1 MSKKRRT
8 PIAGP
13 ARLARLAALAVLAV
27 GLLAA
32 LLIAHGV
39 QQRNRAQA
47 QARFQQ
53 LVSHVAGDLRQRLD
67 MYEHGLRGARGA
79 VIAAG
84 GDRIS
89 RERFSRYSASRDY
102 LREFPGVRGFGYIQ
116 RVPRADEAAFLQQAR
131 ADGAPSL
138 QIRELAPHEGDRFV
152 IVYIQPT
159 QSNTPAQGF
168 DIASEPARRDAAIAA
183 AHSGKPT
190 ITAPIRLVQRP
201 GLGKSGFLLLLPV
214 YREGLPLQTPEQRWQ
229 ATSGWAYAPL
239 SIAEVL
245 ASSDDHRNE
254 LQLSLADSLNPGQPF
269 YRDDATPILAGGP
282 TAERTLAVY
291 GRQWR
296 IGARATPGFVRSLD
310 QTSPLFAGALAA
322 GIALLLATLLYVFLT
337 SLRRRDLILSEQS
350 QLAALVAGTSEAIV
364 AEDLN
369 GRVTHW
375 NPAAKR
381 IFGYTPEQAIGQP
394 LQRLLGAHVRDPID
408 SGDGVRELRHR
419 DGHTVSVLASVSPIA
434 GTRGGTIGHSHLLH
448 DVTEQVRA
456 QARVLE
462 LNATLEQQVAERT
475 SELVTYSA
483 LQRAILANAGYAI
496 VATDPDGVITLF
508 NPAAELLLGY
518 AAHELIGRK
527 ATGLFLDPEQ
537 LSARAERMAA
547 QSGMPVQPS
556 FESVAALSTLGRSDT
571 REWTY
576 LSKDGH
582 AFPVLLTLSTL
593 RDDDDRV
600 IGYLGIAVD
609 LTEQKRRERELR
621 LAIDAAE
628 SANQSKSDFLA
639 NMSHEIRTPMNAILG
654 MLYLLRHSALSQA
667 AQDMIQKI
675 ELSARNLLEIINDIL
690 DFSKIESGR
699 IDLESAP
706 FDLNELLE
714 NIAALMTSANSAKP
728 VEMIVEPLPPG
739 CRWLRGDALRLN
751 QVLINLVGNA
761 IKFTEQGEVALSVR
775 AFPGAEPGKLKLLF
789 SVRDTG
795 IGIPREK
802 QSLIFSPFLQADTST
817 SRRYG
822 GSGLGLTIS
831 RRLVEL
837 MGGQLEV
844 QSAPGQGSDFYFVI
858 PFTVAPAPADDAEPA
873 QARRVLIADDHDLV
887 RRSLTDI
894 ANGFGWQ
901 VEAVSSGTAALAAAA
916 PERAEF
922 DVILLDWRMPDL
934 DGLSVAQRI
943 RAQSAPDR
951 QPIIVMVTAYERRM
965 IQEQQPGVAD
975 VDAVMTKPV
984 TASALQRT
992 IAMLLA
998 RRNGEL
1004 PAAAPGDGVARLAG
1018 ARLLVV
1024 DDSDINREVAQRI
1037 LEGEGALVELAQD
1050 GAQALQR
1057 LRRDPGR
1064 FHVVLMD
1071 VQMPTMDGYEAT
1083 RQLRADPDLAAVPV
1097 IALTAGAYRQQQEMA
1112 LSSGMNGFIAKP
1124 FQVED
1129 LIAIIR
1135 RFLPPNLTSLPL
1147 LPLAVPPPVLP
1158 ADDWPVSDPALLDTV
1173 QAQRLWGE
1181 REPYRRYLL
1190 KLLQEHPDPAASVR
1204 TLVEA
1209 QRPAE
1214 AMSLAHKLR
1223 GSAGSLAL
1231 PALSIASA
1239 ALEERLST
1247 APTQADAEIAALAA
1261 AMADTAA
1268 EVLRFADATQGAA
1281 PPAAANLAAV
1291 DPATLQASW
1300 YQVLQVLDS
1309 DDPDRIDRTL
1319 RQLAPV
1325 LPAAQAAELQLLLE
1339 NFSFRE
1345 AEAQVRRWLA
1355 DDQNHKSAPPAQQ
1368 RVSDGNTP

>member
-8 PIAGP
+8 SAAGP
-13 ARLARLAALAVLAV
+13 AHPARLAALAVLAV

-53 LVSHVAGDLRQRLD
+53 LASHVASDLRQRLD

-89 RERFSRYSASRDY
+89 RARFARYSASRDY
-102 LREFPGVRGFGYIQ
+102 PHEFPGVRGFGYIQ
-116 RVPRADEAAFLQQAR
+116 RVPRADEATFLQQAR

-138 QIRELAPHEGDRFV
+138 QIGELAPHDGDRFV
-152 IVYIQPT
+152 IVYIQPAR
-159 QSNTPAQGF
+159 SNNAAEGF
-168 DIASEPARRDAAIAA
+168 DIASEPARRAAAIAA
-183 AHSGKPT
+183 ARSGAPT
-190 ITAPIRLVQRP
+190 ITAPIRLVQTP
-201 GLGKSGFLLLLPV
+201 GLGNGGFLLLLPV

-239 SIAEVL
+239 NIAEVL
-245 ASSDDHRNE
+245 ASSDDHSNE
-254 LQLSLADSLNPGQPF
+254 LRLSLADSQNPAQPF

-282 TAERTLAVY
+282 AAERTLTVY

-296 IGARATPGFVRSLD
+296 IGAQATPGFVRSLD
-310 QTSPLFAGALAA
+310 QFSPLLAGALAG
-322 GIALLLATLLYVFLT
+322 GIALLLAALLYVFLT

-364 AEDLN
+364 AEDLH

-375 NPAAKR
+375 NPAAMR

-394 LQRLLGAHVRDPID
+394 LQQLLGAQIRDPAGG
-408 SGDGVRELRHR
+408 GDGVRELRHR
-419 DGHTVSVLASVSPIA
+419 DGHIVSVLASVSPIA
-434 GTRGGTIGHSHLLH
+434 GTGGGTIGHSHLLH

-508 NPAAELLLGY
+508 NPAAETLLGY

-593 RDDDDRV
+593 RDDDERV

-609 LTEQKRRERELR
+609 LTEQKRHERELR

-628 SANQSKSDFLA
+628 TANQSKSDFLA

-714 NIAALMTSANSAKP
+714 NIAALMTSATSAKP

-775 AFPGAEPGKLKLLF
+775 AFPGGEPGKLKLLF

-858 PFTVAPAPADDAEPA
+858 PFAVAPAPAADAEPA

-901 VEAVSSGTAALAAAA
+901 VEAVASGTAALAAAA

-998 RRNGEL
+998 RRNGDL
-1004 PAAAPGDGVARLAG
+1004 PAPAPSDGVARLAG

-1037 LEGEGALVELAQD
+1037 LEGEGALVDLAQD

-1083 RQLRADPDLAAVPV
+1083 RQLRADPELAAVPV

-1112 LSSGMNGFIAKP
+1112 LSSGMNDFIAKP

-1135 RFLPPNLTSLPL
+1135 RFLPPNLAALPL
-1147 LPLAVPPPVLP
+1147 LPLASPASGLP
-1158 ADDWPVSDPALLDTV
+1158 TDDWPVSDPALLDTV

-1181 REPYRRYLL
+1181 RDPYRRYLL

-1204 TLVEA
+1204 TLLQA

-1214 AMSLAHKLR
+1214 AISLAHKLR

-1231 PALSIASA
+1231 PALSVASA

-1247 APTQADAEIAALAA
+1247 APTQADAAIAALAA

-1268 EVLRFADATQGAA
+1268 EVLRFADAIPSATA
-1281 PPAAANLAAV
+1281 PAAAADTVV

-1309 DDPDRIDRTL
+1309 DDPDRIDHAL
-1319 RQLAPV
+1319 RQLAAV
-1325 LPAAQAAELQLLLE
+1325 LPSAQTAELQQLLE

-1345 AEAQVRRWLA
+1345 AEAKVRQWLA
-1355 DDQNHKSAPPAQQ
+1355 DAHD
-1368 RVSDGNTP
+1368 

>member
-1 MSKKRRT
+1 MSKNRRT
-8 PIAGP
+8 PVGGP
-13 ARLARLAALAVLAV
+13 ARPARLAALAVLAV

-39 QQRNRAQA
+39 QQHNRMQA
-47 QARFQQ
+47 QTRFQQ
-53 LVSHVAGDLRQRLD
+53 LVAHVANDLRQRLD

-89 RERFSRYSASRDY
+89 RERFARYSASRAY
-102 LREFPGVRGFGYIQ
+102 LHEFPGVRGFGYIQ
-116 RVPRADEAAFLQQAR
+116 RVPRADEAAFLQQVH
-131 ADGAPSL
+131 ADGAASL
-138 QIRELAPHEGDRFV
+138 RIRELAPHAGERFV
-152 IVYIQPT
+152 IVYIQPVR
-159 QSNTPAQGF
+159 SNASAEGF
-168 DIASEPARRDAAIAA
+168 DIASEPARRTAAIAA
-183 AHSGKPT
+183 AHSGTPT
-190 ITAPIRLVQRP
+190 ITAPIRLVQTP
-201 GLGKSGFLLLLPV
+201 GQGNGGFLLLLPV

-239 SIAEVL
+239 NIAEVL
-245 ASSDDHRNE
+245 ASSDDHSGDLR
-254 LQLSLADSLNPGQPF
+254 LSLADSQTPARPF
-269 YRDDATPILAGGP
+269 YRDDATPIVADGP
-282 TAERTLAVY
+282 AAAHTLQVY

-296 IGARATPGFVRSLD
+296 LGAQATPAFVRSLD
-310 QTSPLFAGALAA
+310 QTSPLLVGAVAA

-337 SLRRRDLILSEQS
+337 SRRRRDLILREQS

-364 AEDLN
+364 AEDLH
-369 GRVTHW
+369 GQVTHW
-375 NPAAKR
+375 NPAATR
-381 IFGYTPEQAIGQP
+381 IFGYSAEQAIGQP
-394 LQRLLGAHVRDPID
+394 LQQLLGARVRDPVD
-408 SGDGVRELRHR
+408 GGDGVRELRHR
-419 DGHTVSVLASVSPIA
+419 DGHSVSVLASVSPIVDA
-434 GTRGGTIGHSHLLH
+434 GDTTVGHSHLLH
-448 DVTEQVRA
+448 DVTERVRA

-508 NPAAELLLGY
+508 NPAAETLLGY

-527 ATGLFLDPEQ
+527 ATGLFLDPDQ
-537 LSARAERMAA
+537 LSARAERLAA
-547 QSGMPVQPS
+547 QSGMPVRPA

-593 RDDDDRV
+593 RDDDERV

-628 SANQSKSDFLA
+628 TANQSKSDFLA

-654 MLYLLRHSALSQA
+654 MLYLLRHSDLSQA

-675 ELSARNLLEIINDIL
+675 EVSARALLEIINDIL

-706 FDLNELLE
+706 FDLNQLLE

-775 AFPGAEPGKLKLLF
+775 AFPSAEPGKLKLLF

-858 PFTVAPAPADDAEPA
+858 SFTVAPAPAPDAEPA
-873 QARRVLIADDHDLV
+873 ETRRVLIADDHDLV
-887 RRSLTDI
+887 RRNLIEI

-901 VEAVSSGTAALAAAA
+901 VEAVSGGSAALDAAA
-916 PERAEF
+916 PDGADF

-934 DGLSVAQRI
+934 DGLSVARRI

-951 QPIIVMVTAYERRM
+951 QPIIVMVTAYERRLLE
-965 IQEQQPGVAD
+965 EQQHGVAD

-992 IAMLLA
+992 IAALLA
-998 RRNGEL
+998 RRHGEATVPPL
-1004 PAAAPGDGVARLAG
+1004 AGEGVARLAG

-1050 GAQALQR
+1050 GEQALQR

-1083 RQLRADPDLAAVPV
+1083 RHLRADPELAAVPV
-1097 IALTAGAYRQQQEMA
+1097 IALTAGAYRQQQELA

-1124 FQVED
+1124 FQVEE

-1135 RFLPPNLTSLPL
+1135 QFLPPTLAA
-1147 LPLAVPPPVLP
+1147 LPLAPPAPLLP
-1158 ADDWPVSDPALLDTV
+1158 ADDWPACDPDLLDTV

-1181 REPYRRYLL
+1181 RAPYRRYLL

-1204 TLVEA
+1204 ALLEQRRPTEAVSLVH
-1209 QRPAE
+1209 R
-1214 AMSLAHKLR
+1214 LR

-1231 PALSIASA
+1231 PALNRTSA
-1239 ALEERLST
+1239 ALEERLSD
-1247 APTQADAEIAALAA
+1247 APAQDAAEIGAMAA
-1261 AMADTAA
+1261 AMAATAT
-1268 EVLRFADATQGAA
+1268 EVRRFVDATADAAAPAA
-1281 PPAAANLAAV
+1281 PPDPVA
-1291 DPATLQASW
+1291 DPAALQAHW
-1300 YQVLQVLDS
+1300 QQLLQVLDS
-1309 DDPDRIDRTL
+1309 DDLDRIDHTL
-1319 RQLAPV
+1319 RQLAPA
-1325 LPAAQAAELQLLLE
+1325 LPAAQAAELQQLLE
-1339 NFSFRE
+1339 NFSFRD
-1345 AEAQVRRWLA
+1345 AEAKVRRWLA
-1355 DDQNHKSAPPAQQ
+1355 DARD
-1368 RVSDGNTP
+1368 

>member
-8 PIAGP
+8 SAAGP
-13 ARLARLAALAVLAV
+13 ARPARLAALAVLAV

-53 LVSHVAGDLRQRLD
+53 LASHVASDLRQRLD

-89 RERFSRYSASRDY
+89 RARFARYSASRDY
-102 LREFPGVRGFGYIQ
+102 PHEFPGVRGFGYIQ
-116 RVPRADEAAFLQQAR
+116 RVPRADEATFLQQAR

-138 QIRELAPHEGDRFV
+138 QIGELAPHDGDRFV
-152 IVYIQPT
+152 IVYIQPAP
-159 QSNTPAQGF
+159 SNNAAEGF
-168 DIASEPARRDAAIAA
+168 DIASEPARRAAAIAA
-183 AHSGKPT
+183 ARSGAPT
-190 ITAPIRLVQRP
+190 ITAPIRLVQTP
-201 GLGKSGFLLLLPV
+201 GLGNGGFLLLLPV

-239 SIAEVL
+239 NIAEVL
-245 ASSDDHRNE
+245 ASSDDHSNE
-254 LQLSLADSLNPGQPF
+254 LRLSLADSQNPAEPF

-282 TAERTLAVY
+282 AAERTLTVY

-296 IGARATPGFVRSLD
+296 IGAQATPGFVRSLD
-310 QTSPLFAGALAA
+310 QFSPLLAGALAG
-322 GIALLLATLLYVFLT
+322 GIALLLAALLYVFLT

-364 AEDLN
+364 AEDLH

-375 NPAAKR
+375 NPAAMR

-394 LQRLLGAHVRDPID
+394 LQQLLGAQIRDPAGGG
-408 SGDGVRELRHR
+408 GDGVRELRHR
-419 DGHTVSVLASVSPIA
+419 DGHIVSVLASVSPIA
-434 GTRGGTIGHSHLLH
+434 GTGGGTIGHSHLLH

-462 LNATLEQQVAERT
+462 LNTTLEQQVAERT

-508 NPAAELLLGY
+508 NPAAETLLGY

-593 RDDDDRV
+593 RDDDERV

-609 LTEQKRRERELR
+609 LTEQKRHERELR

-628 SANQSKSDFLA
+628 TANQSKSDFLA

-714 NIAALMTSANSAKP
+714 NIAALMTSATSAKP

-775 AFPGAEPGKLKLLF
+775 AFPGGEPGKLKLLF

-858 PFTVAPAPADDAEPA
+858 PFAVAPAPAADAEPA

-901 VEAVSSGTAALAAAA
+901 VEAVASGTAALAAAA

-965 IQEQQPGVAD
+965 LQEQQPGVAD

-998 RRNGEL
+998 RRNGDL
-1004 PAAAPGDGVARLAG
+1004 PAPAPSDGVARLAG

-1037 LEGEGALVELAQD
+1037 LEGEGALVDLAQD

-1083 RQLRADPDLAAVPV
+1083 RQLRADPELAAVPV
-1097 IALTAGAYRQQQEMA
+1097 IALTAGAYRQQQELA
-1112 LSSGMNGFIAKP
+1112 LSNGMNDFIAKP

-1135 RFLPPNLTSLPL
+1135 RYLPPNLTALPL
-1147 LPLAVPPPVLP
+1147 LPLALPPSGLP
-1158 ADDWPVSDPALLDTV
+1158 TDDWPASDPALLDTV

-1181 REPYRRYLL
+1181 RDPYRRYLL
-1190 KLLQEHPDPAASVR
+1190 KLLQEYPDPAASVR
-1204 TLVEA
+1204 ALLDA

-1214 AMSLAHKLR
+1214 ALSLAHKLR

-1231 PALSIASA
+1231 PALSVASA

-1247 APTQADAEIAALAA
+1247 APTQAEAAIAALDA
-1261 AMADTAA
+1261 AMSDTVA
-1268 EVLRFADATQGAA
+1268 EVLRFADATQVATT
-1281 PPAAANLAAV
+1281 PASATDAAV

-1309 DDPDRIDRTL
+1309 DDPDRIDHTL
-1319 RQLAPV
+1319 RQLAAF
-1325 LPAAQAAELQLLLE
+1325 LPAAQTAELQQLLE

-1345 AEAQVRRWLA
+1345 AEAKVRQWLA
-1355 DDQNHKSAPPAQQ
+1355 EATD
-1368 RVSDGNTP
+1368 

>member
-1 MSKKRRT
+1 MSKHRRT
-8 PIAGP
+8 PAAGP
-13 ARLARLAALAVLAV
+13 VRLARLAALAVLAI
-27 GLLAA
+27 GLIAA
-32 LLIAHGV
+32 LLIARGV

-47 QARFQQ
+47 QVRFDQ
-53 LVSHVAGDLRQRLD
+53 LASHVASDLRQRLD
-67 MYEHGLRGARGA
+67 MYEHGLRGTRGA

-84 GDRIS
+84 GERIS
-89 RERFSRYSASRDY
+89 RERFARYSASREY

-138 QIRELAPHEGDRFV
+138 RIGELAPHEGDRFV
-152 IVYIQPT
+152 IVYIQPAR
-159 QSNTPAQGF
+159 SNASAEGF
-168 DIASEPARRDAAIAA
+168 DIASEPARRTAAIAA
-183 AHSGKPT
+183 ARSSVPT
-190 ITAPIRLVQRP
+190 ITAPIRLVQAP
-201 GLGKSGFLLLLPV
+201 GLGQGGFLLLLPV
-214 YREGLPLQTPEQRWQ
+214 YREGLPLQTAEQRWQ

-239 SIAEVL
+239 NIAEVL
-245 ASSDDHRNE
+245 ASSDDHSNALR
-254 LQLSLADSLNPGQPF
+254 LHLADSQNPAQPF

-282 TAERTLAVY
+282 TAERTLQVY

-296 IGARATPGFVRSLD
+296 LDAQATPGFVRSLD
-310 QTSPLFAGALAA
+310 QVSPLLAGGLSA
-322 GIALLLATLLYVFLT
+322 GIALLLAALLYVFLT
-337 SLRRRDLILSEQS
+337 SRRRRDAILREQS
-350 QLAALVAGTSEAIV
+350 QLAALVASTSEAIV
-364 AEDLN
+364 AEDLH

-375 NPAAKR
+375 NPAAMR

-394 LQRLLGAHVRDPID
+394 LQQLLGAQIHAPVD

-419 DGHTVSVLASVSPIA
+419 DGHTVSVLASVSPIV
-434 GTRGGTIGHSHLLH
+434 GMGGAPLGHSHLLH
-448 DVTEQVRA
+448 DVTERVRA

-475 SELVTYSA
+475 NELVTYSA

-508 NPAAELLLGY
+508 NPAAETLLGY

-547 QSGMPVQPS
+547 QSGMAVQPA

-593 RDDDDRV
+593 RDDDERV

-609 LTEQKRRERELR
+609 LTEQKRHERELR

-628 SANQSKSDFLA
+628 TANQSKSDFLA

-654 MLYLLRHSALSQA
+654 MLYLLRHSELSQA

-675 ELSARNLLEIINDIL
+675 EVSARALLEIINDIL

-706 FDLNELLE
+706 FDLNQLLE
-714 NIAALMTSANSAKP
+714 NIAALMTSATSAKP

-775 AFPGAEPGKLKLLF
+775 AFPGAEPGTLKLLF

-858 PFTVAPAPADDAEPA
+858 AFAVAPAPDADAAPAE
-873 QARRVLIADDHDLV
+873 ARRVLIADDHDLV
-887 RRSLTDI
+887 RRSLADI

-901 VEAVSSGTAALAAAA
+901 VEAVSGGNAALAAAA

-951 QPIIVMVTAYERRM
+951 QPIIVMVTAYERRLLE
-965 IQEQQPGVAD
+965 EQQGGVAD

-992 IAMLLA
+992 IAALLA
-998 RRNGEL
+998 RRRGEAPAL
-1004 PAAAPGDGVARLAG
+1004 PLAGDGGARLAG

-1037 LEGEGALVELAQD
+1037 LESEGAVVELAQN
-1050 GAQALQR
+1050 GVQALQR

-1083 RQLRADPDLAAVPV
+1083 RQLRADPELTAVPV
-1097 IALTAGAYRQQQEMA
+1097 IALTAGAYRQQQELA
-1112 LSSGMNGFIAKP
+1112 LTSGMNGFIAKP
-1124 FQVED
+1124 FQVEE

-1135 RFLPPNLTSLPL
+1135 QFLPPGLAA
-1147 LPLAVPPPVLP
+1147 LPLAAQVPALPPG
-1158 ADDWPVSDPALLDTV
+1158 DWPATDPALLDTV
-1173 QAQRLWGE
+1173 QALRLWGE
-1181 REPYRRYLL
+1181 RDPYRRYLL
-1190 KLLQEHPDPAASVR
+1190 KLLQEHPDPAANVR
-1204 TLVEA
+1204 LLLEQ

-1214 AMSLAHKLR
+1214 AISLVHKLR

-1231 PALSIASA
+1231 PALSGASA
-1239 ALEERLST
+1239 ALEERLSST
-1247 APTQADAEIAALAA
+1247 PAQAEAEIVALAA
-1261 AMADTAA
+1261 AMAATAA
-1268 EVLRFADATQGAA
+1268 EVRHFAEATASLAA
-1281 PPAAANLAAV
+1281 PVASASDAAPDPAA
-1291 DPATLQASW
+1291 LQASW
-1300 YQVLQVLDS
+1300 QQVLQVLDS
-1309 DDPDRIDRTL
+1309 DDADRIDQTM
-1319 RQLAPV
+1319 RQLARA
-1325 LPAAQAAELQLLLE
+1325 LPAAQATELQRLLE

-1345 AEAQVRRWLA
+1345 AEAKVRRWLA
-1355 DDQNHKSAPPAQQ
+1355 DAG
-1368 RVSDGNTP
+1368 V

>member
-1 MSKKRRT
+1 MSNQRRT
-8 PIAGP
+8 PVAGP
-13 ARLARLAALAVLAV
+13 ARPARFAALAVLAV

-47 QARFQQ
+47 QARFDQ
-53 LVSHVAGDLRQRLD
+53 LASHVASDLRQRLD

-84 GDRIS
+84 GEHIS
-89 RERFSRYSASRDY
+89 RERFARYSASRDY

-116 RVPRADEAAFLQQAR
+116 RVSRADEAAFLQQAH

-138 QIRELAPHEGDRFV
+138 RIGELAPHDGDRFV
-152 IVYIQPT
+152 IVYIQPLR
-159 QSNTPAQGF
+159 SNNTAEGF
-168 DIASEPARRDAAIAA
+168 DIASEPARRAAAIAA
-183 AHSGKPT
+183 ARSGAPT
-190 ITAPIRLVQRP
+190 ITAPIRLVQTP
-201 GLGKSGFLLLLPV
+201 GLGQGGFLLLLPI
-214 YREGLPLQTPEQRWQ
+214 YREGMPLQTPEQRWQ
-229 ATSGWAYAPL
+229 ATTGWAYAPL
-239 SIAEVL
+239 NIAEVL
-245 ASSDDHRNE
+245 ASSDDHSNE
-254 LQLSLADSLNPGQPF
+254 LRLSLADSQNPAQPF

-282 TAERTLAVY
+282 AAERTLDVY

-296 IGARATPGFVRSLD
+296 IGVQATPGFVRSLD
-310 QTSPLFAGALAA
+310 QVSPLFAGGIAA
-322 GIALLLATLLYVFLT
+322 GIALLLAALLYVFLT

-364 AEDLN
+364 AEDLH

-375 NPAAKR
+375 NPAAMR

-394 LQRLLGAHVRDPID
+394 LQQLLGTQIRDPANG
-408 SGDGVRELRHR
+408 GDGVRELRHR
-419 DGHTVSVLASVSPIA
+419 DGHAVSVLASVSPIV
-434 GTRGGTIGHSHLLH
+434 GTGGGTIGHSHLLH

-508 NPAAELLLGY
+508 NPAAETLLGY

-537 LSARAERMAA
+537 LAARAERMAT

-609 LTEQKRRERELR
+609 LTEQKRHERELR

-628 SANQSKSDFLA
+628 TANQSKSDFLA

-706 FDLNELLE
+706 FDLNQLLE
-714 NIAALMTSANSAKP
+714 NIAALMTSATSAKP

-739 CRWLRGDALRLN
+739 CRWLHGDALRLN

-761 IKFTEQGEVALSVR
+761 IKFTEQGEVVLSVR

-795 IGIPREK
+795 IGIAREK

-858 PFTVAPAPADDAEPA
+858 PFAVAPAADDDAEPA
-873 QARRVLIADDHDLV
+873 QTRRVLIADDHELV

-901 VEAVSSGTAALAAAA
+901 VEAVSSGSAALAAAA
-916 PERAEF
+916 PEHAEF

-998 RRNGEL
+998 RRNGDL
-1004 PAAAPGDGVARLAG
+1004 PAPSPGDSVARLAG

-1037 LEGEGALVELAQD
+1037 LEGEGALVDLAQD

-1083 RQLRADPDLAAVPV
+1083 RQLRADPELATVPV

-1112 LSSGMNGFIAKP
+1112 LSSGMNDFIAKP

-1135 RFLPPNLTSLPL
+1135 RHLPPNLAALPL
-1147 LPLAVPPPVLP
+1147 LPLALPPSVRPT
-1158 ADDWPVSDPALLDTV
+1158 DDWPLSDPALLDTV

-1181 REPYRRYLL
+1181 RDPYRRYLL
-1190 KLLQEHPDPAASVR
+1190 KLLQEYPDPAASVR
-1204 TLVEA
+1204 ALLEA
-1209 QRPAE
+1209 QRPGE
-1214 AMSLAHKLR
+1214 AVSLAHKLR

-1231 PALSIASA
+1231 PALSVASA

-1247 APTQADAEIAALAA
+1247 APAEAAGEIAALAA

-1268 EVLRFADATQGAA
+1268 EVLRFADATQIATT
-1281 PPAAANLAAV
+1281 PAAATDAAV

-1309 DDPDRIDRTL
+1309 DDPDRIDHTL
-1319 RQLAPV
+1319 RQLAAV
-1325 LPAAQAAELQLLLE
+1325 LPAAHTAELQQLLE
-1339 NFSFRE
+1339 NFSFRD
-1345 AEAQVRRWLA
+1345 AEARVRQWLA
-1355 DDQNHKSAPPAQQ
+1355 EAHD
-1368 RVSDGNTP
+1368 